1 MKPPR
6 LEWKQHYPGYWSC
19 GRLRISLTQK
29 TYSVYWINEDGA
41 PHEGSQFI
49 MSGDSVK
56 RFRSIEK
63 AKIAA
68 ERVGFLK

>member
-19 GRLRISLTQK
+19 GRLRISLTEK
-29 TYSVYWINEDGA
+29 TYNVYWICDDNRSVE
-41 PHEGSQFI
+41 HV
-49 MSGDSVK
+49 MSGDRVK
-56 RFRSIEK
+56 RFRSFEK
-63 AKIAA
+63 AQLAA

>member
-19 GRLRISLTQK
+19 GRLRIALTEK
-29 TYSVYWINEDGA
+29 TYGVYWIPEFG
-41 PHEGSQFI
+41 GSVEHL
-49 MSGDSVK
+49 MSGNRPK
-56 RFRSIEK
+56 RFRDFEK
-63 AKIAA
+63 AKMAA